1 MVSVVLRPSVL
12 VVALSL
18 FACSSADSVTK
29 PEGASG
35 EEGAAARAAE
45 AAGEP
50 GAEAAPLDS
59 LKVGDVVVP
68 NLPIAAPSAPRSAHV
83 SLPRDFSPAAVDK
96 LRGALE
102 EARKAAVAEP
112 LAFIADAELVF
123 PALAEALELARGVG
137 FERCGLVVKT
147 APDAYGMIPLRI
159 GGDAAAGGG
168 EGELHVILQADGY
181 RLTVGPPIAGEPDAA
196 PPRATIPRK
205 EEGGKLYKVSVWDTE
220 ALEAKVGELLARTPT
235 KRVAVMADPSVS
247 VDDLAVTLAALR
259 GPECGAADDPACRVA
274 ELTLVPKSAASTHAP
289 PPPGTIGTA
298 KLELGSTGLLG
309 GGSGPTPG
317 GAPSP
322 MPTVEGQ
329 LDRDIVRRIV
339 RAHMKEVRACFDA
352 ALARDS
358 ALSGRI
364 SVDFVIRGDGDVKSA
379 TIGEGDIT
387 DAALG
392 ACMTKA
398 VKRWRFPKSRDG
410 GEVKVSYPFEL
421 VAG

>member
-1 MVSVVLRPSVL
+1 M
-12 VVALSL
+12 
-18 FACSSADSVTK
+18 
-29 PEGASG
+29 
-35 EEGAAARAAE
+35 
-45 AAGEP
+45 
-50 GAEAAPLDS
+50 
-59 LKVGDVVVP
+59 VVP
-68 NLPIAAPSAPRSAHV
+68 NLPIAAPIPPRSAHV
-83 SLPRDFSPAAVDK
+83 TLPRDFPPAAVDQM
-96 LRGALE
+96 RGVLE
-102 EARKAAVAEP
+102 EASEAAAGEP
-112 LAFIADAELVF
+112 LAFIADAELAF
-123 PALAEALELARGVG
+123 PALGEALELARGVG

-181 RLTVGPPIAGEPDAA
+181 RLTVGLPLAGEPDAA

-205 EEGGKLYKVSVWDTE
+205 EEGGKLYKVSLWDTE
-220 ALEAKVGELLARTPT
+220 ALAAKAGELLARTPT
-235 KRVAVMADPSVS
+235 RRVTVMADPSVR

-259 GPECGAADDPACRVA
+259 GPECGAADDPGCRVA
-274 ELTLVPKSAASTHAP
+274 EVILAPKIASS
-289 PPPGTIGTA
+289 PPGTIGTA
-298 KLELGSTGLLG
+298 KLDVGSIGHIGRG
-309 GGSGPTPG
+309 GGPAPG
-317 GAPSP
+317 SAPAP

-339 RAHMKEVRACFDA
+339 RAHMKEIRACFDA

-410 GEVKVSYPFEL
+410 GEVQVSYPFEL
-421 VAG
+421 VSG